1 MSLNCLKKT
10 QFFRPDKII
19 PIWLLNL
26 TWHLWVRLGW
36 FLEVLWVWLS
46 LRFLG
51 LKNASNGPNL
61 CNHVWG
67 WNWIGPMSARP
78 ILPESCSNLCP
89 LNGLGVR
96 PNLSTSLSFFTVSIY
111 TQNPQQYIYPTIS
124 PLGNYKLI
132 LTKTSML
139 YEFCILLDWKSLT
152 TQPHDHWT
160 NKSLVN
166 QLCTIK

>member
-1 MSLNCLKKT
+1 MSLNSLKKT
-10 QFFRPDKII
+10 QFFGPDKII
-19 PIWLLNL
+19 PIWLLNP

-78 ILPESCSNLCP
+78 ILPESCSNYLLPYSVWVGCP
-89 LNGLGVR
+89 AQLELISVF
-96 PNLSTSLSFFTVSIY
+96 LHHIHLYSKSSAIY
-111 TQNPQQYIYPTIS
+111 I
-124 PLGNYKLI
+124 
-132 LTKTSML
+132 
-139 YEFCILLDWKSLT
+139 
-152 TQPHDHWT
+152 PH
-160 NKSLVN
+160 NIPSR
-166 QLCTIK
+166 